1 LTSRINSDTL
11 DLMSRKKAHGYV
23 FITFKGDH
31 RPYHVHIYRDRKE
44 IGRWDIENQTTMDS
58 FEISSNLKNALI
70 KLGYMLGG
78 EADGN

>member
-1 LTSRINSDTL
+1 
-11 DLMSRKKAHGYV
+11 
-23 FITFKGDH
+23 
-31 RPYHVHIYRDRKE
+31 
-44 IGRWDIENQTTMDS
+44 MDS